1 MILPS
6 KHIPQ
11 DKALLTVGAELLTRL
26 DKPKTVSAI
35 WEDVCKSASEIH
47 VDVTHLSYD
56 WFILAIDLLF
66 AIDAIEIHEG
76 LLKRRTSS

>member
-11 DKALLTVGAELLTRL
+11 DKALLTVGAELLNRL

-35 WEDVCKSASEIH
+35 WEDVCKLASETH

-76 LLKRRTSS
+76 LLTRRTSS

>member
-11 DKALLTVGAELLTRL
+11 DKALLTVGAELLNRL

-35 WEDVCKSASEIH
+35 WEDVCKLASETH

-66 AIDAIEIHEG
+66 VIDAIEIHEG